1 MAETSLSIFRNE
13 KKYLVPYMKAASIR
27 GKLDEILVRDK
38 HSEALGY
45 MVRSLYFDSINNIDY
60 KTKLAG
66 VQKRKK
72 IRLRSYS
79 SDAGKCKLELKEK
92 DGDLQHK
99 VSLWITREDAQE
111 LSKLNYSVLT
121 KYFDESKE
129 AVLIYTTM
137 VMGGYRP
144 VVLIEYD
151 RMAYTYP
158 AYNTRIT
165 VDMNLRSSESNLDL
179 FSQKPAY
186 SALLNEEVIL
196 EVKYNQKL
204 VRFLSDIL
212 RQYHLTQSSVSK
224 YCMGRKI
231 FYDFEF

>member
-1 MAETSLSIFRNE
+1 
-13 KKYLVPYMKAASIR
+13 
-27 GKLDEILVRDK
+27 
-38 HSEALGY
+38 
-45 MVRSLYFDSINNIDY
+45 
-60 KTKLAG
+60 
-66 VQKRKK
+66 
-72 IRLRSYS
+72 
-79 SDAGKCKLELKEK
+79 
-92 DGDLQHK
+92 
-99 VSLWITREDAQE
+99 
-111 LSKLNYSVLT
+111 
-121 KYFDESKE
+121 
-129 AVLIYTTM
+129 
-137 VMGGYRP
+137 MGGYRP

-179 FSQKPAY
+179 FSEKPAY